1 MKTRNWGKN
10 VNSVQYFH
18 FRCPL
23 ICVNFYLHDSMPDFV
38 TRSSLR
44 IGHFCP
50 SVLPVVVGTG
60 CLETAE
66 TFCGAAMEK
75 YEKIKVVGRGAF
87 G

>member
-1 MKTRNWGKN
+1 
-10 VNSVQYFH
+10 
-18 FRCPL
+18 
-23 ICVNFYLHDSMPDFV
+23 MPDFV